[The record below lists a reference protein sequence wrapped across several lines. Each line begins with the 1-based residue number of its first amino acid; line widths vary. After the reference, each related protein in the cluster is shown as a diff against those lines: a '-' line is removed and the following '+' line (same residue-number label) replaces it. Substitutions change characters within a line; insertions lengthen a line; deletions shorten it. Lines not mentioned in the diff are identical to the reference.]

1 MQNMK
6 AKQKL
11 KKTFIIAAIIFFI
24 LIVYNFCTLWGEGGC
39 SPNNPEG
46 ESLRMEKI
54 DRTIHGKD
62 YQSPILVNFAKPSM
76 EDRLYIY
83 EHNNCIYTG
92 AVLHGNGG
100 KSTAKVPEFSNKI
113 GSKCSSLGVYKL
125 AEISRTQLGIPCIR
139 LDGLS
144 STNSNARVRGIV
156 IHPSIMVTLT
166 PFGINGVSYP
176 LSPESEGCFAVSWHT
191 FNKIKRLK
199 RPAYLYAYYE

>member
-1 MQNMK
+1 MQK
-6 AKQKL
+6 SKLKRKL
-11 KKTFIIAAIIFFI
+11 KKGLIIAAIIFI
-24 LIVYNFCTLWGEGGC
+24 GLIVYNFCKSSYSG
-39 SPNNPEG
+39 NNPEN
-46 ESLRMEKI
+46 EISHIDKI
-54 DRTIHGKD
+54 QRTIHNYKTIE
-62 YQSPILVNFAKPSM
+62 SVILVNFKKPSM

-100 KSTAKVPEFSNKI
+100 KSTAKVPEFSNRI